1 MASVVPQAE
10 RRLLITVNR
19 VGISGS
25 PVSFHWNH
33 QTGRDESLITA
44 PMWPPLTLGGS
55 SLHMPGC
62 WWRFWPS
69 TKPPLTQT
77 QGGGGHLII
86 ARWEWKFRL
95 PWSPLT
101 PWVGT
106 AYSLEM
112 KVPTPYLT
120 FSDTSLVLGRRIW
133 NLSMAWWEWRSR
145 SHFSL
150 YRCGCGKATI
160 SSVVCVWSW
169 VIVVLK
175 FSVLLGW
182 LFPELLARERSPWFY
197 IYIYICLL

>member
-1 MASVVPQAE
+1 MKTFYFGYYIMRVEVLSKLLLDGFDWHHCGREGWGFALLQLVGVEVQIPYLASVIPQAG
-10 RRLLITVNR
+10 RRLLITVNG
-19 VGISGS
+19 VGISRS
-25 PVSFHWNH
+25 PVSLHWNH
-33 QTGRDESLITA
+33 QAGRDESLITA
-44 PMWPPLTLGGS
+44 PMWPPLTLGRS

-106 AYSLEM
+106 PYSLEM
-112 KVPTPYLT
+112 KVATPYLT

-133 NLSMAWWEWRSR
+133 SISMTWWE
-145 SHFSL
+145 
-150 YRCGCGKATI
+150 
-160 SSVVCVWSW
+160 
-169 VIVVLK
+169 
-175 FSVLLGW
+175 
-182 LFPELLARERSPWFY
+182 
-197 IYIYICLL
+197 